1 MLSPWPMRAS
11 TRLMSGLRCPGF
23 FYAGCPLMHG
33 FPRAFSHN
41 TDNHSRLGTCE
52 LLPPFKV
59 PICQKNFSRDDAH
72 PSRRIWQL
80 LSAIKAANITQAA
93 IIAMRPRG
101 TTVDA
106 VKHIR
111 QNPSDAL
118 HHYILVWLRRAGVS
132 PTFRAR
138 DLSARHINS
147 VIFLRARADCAFTV
161 PWGTPKIRA
170 VSRIDK
176 PSIWRS

>member
-1 MLSPWPMRAS
+1 MAHLAS
-11 TRLMSGLRCPGF
+11 NPIHSR
-23 FYAGCPLMHG
+23 
-33 FPRAFSHN
+33 RAFSGKA
-41 TDNHSRLGTCE
+41 DNHSRSGISE

-59 PICQKNFSRDDAH
+59 PICQKNLSRDDAH
-72 PSRRIWQL
+72 SSRRIWQL
-80 LSAIKAANITQAA
+80 LSAIKAANIPEAA

-111 QNPSDAL
+111 QNPSDPL
-118 HHYILVWLRRAGVS
+118 HHYILVGLRRAGAS
-132 PTFRAR
+132 PAFRVR
-138 DLSARHINS
+138 DFSARRINS
-147 VIFLRARADCAFTV
+147 MIFLRARADCAFTV

-176 PSIWRS
+176 PSICRS